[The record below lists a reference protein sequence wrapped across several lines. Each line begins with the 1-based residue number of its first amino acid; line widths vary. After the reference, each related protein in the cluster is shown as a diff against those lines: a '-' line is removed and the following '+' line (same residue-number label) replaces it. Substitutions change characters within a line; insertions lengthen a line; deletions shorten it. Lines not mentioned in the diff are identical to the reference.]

1 MILKSLADDVEFA
14 DLERM
19 FLCFVTRHSCHSFF
33 STFAL
38 KQIVFGSE
46 IKLQSNTKTRTLCI
60 SFDSYIKPQLETSLW
75 DSSVSCISF
84 DSYIKPQPHCNYWHH
99 ICVVYLLIPTSNHN
113 LKQQLQPLI
122 ELYIFWFLHQTTTY
136 HNSYIFLLSCISFD
150 SYIKPQLSR
159 IVTIDTTCC
168 ISFDSYIKPQPF
180 VRSLIFSSVVY
191 LLIPTSNHNRSSRW
205 SLSPCVVYLLIPTS
219 NHNLFRSFQLELFV
233 VYLLIPTSNH
243 NVVTFLPKM
252 VVLYIFWFLHQTTTC
267 YRF

>member
-84 DSYIKPQPHCNYWHH
+84 DSYIKPQLFMVLLLLY
-99 ICVVYLLIPTSNHN
+99 IVVYLLIPTSNHN
-113 LKQQLQPLI
+113 PLLSFDCGRTVVYLLI
-122 ELYIFWFLHQTTTY
+122 PTSNHNIRTPPLPGFAVVYLLIPTSNHNSATKWPWWYLLYIFWFLHQTTT
-136 HNSYIFLLSCISFD
+136 LGC
-150 SYIKPQLSR
+150 R
-159 IVTIDTTCC
+159 
-168 ISFDSYIKPQPF
+168 
-180 VRSLIFSSVVY
+180 
-191 LLIPTSNHNRSSRW
+191 
-205 SLSPCVVYLLIPTS
+205 
-219 NHNLFRSFQLELFV
+219 
-233 VYLLIPTSNH
+233 
-243 NVVTFLPKM
+243 
-252 VVLYIFWFLHQTTTC
+252 
-267 YRF
+267 

>member
-84 DSYIKPQPHCNYWHH
+84 DSYIKPQHFTSFINAKT
-99 ICVVYLLIPTSNHN
+99 VVYLLIPTSNHN
-113 LKQQLQPLI
+113 
-122 ELYIFWFLHQTTTY
+122 YVCFF
-136 HNSYIFLLSCISFD
+136 
-150 SYIKPQLSR
+150 
-159 IVTIDTTCC
+159 
-168 ISFDSYIKPQPF
+168 
-180 VRSLIFSSVVY
+180 SLI
-191 LLIPTSNHNRSSRW
+191 R
-205 SLSPCVVYLLIPTS
+205 
-219 NHNLFRSFQLELFV
+219 FV

-243 NVVTFLPKM
+243 NQNGSSTARKWVVYLLIPTSNHNWLEGCWFCRE
-252 VVLYIFWFLHQTTTC
+252 VVYLLIPTSNHNNVIMIIVNGKLYIFWFLHQTTTNTIC
-267 YRF
+267 QCGRRGCISFDSYIKPQLYIIAYNVR

>member
-84 DSYIKPQPHCNYWHH
+84 DSYIKPQLFMVLLLLY
-99 ICVVYLLIPTSNHN
+99 IVVYLLIPTSNHN
-113 LKQQLQPLI
+113 P
-122 ELYIFWFLHQTTTY
+122 
-136 HNSYIFLLSCISFD
+136 LLSFD
-150 SYIKPQLSR
+150 CGR
-159 IVTIDTTCC
+159 T
-168 ISFDSYIKPQPF
+168 
-180 VRSLIFSSVVY
+180 VVY
-191 LLIPTSNHNRSSRW
+191 LLIPTSNHNIRTPP
-205 SLSPCVVYLLIPTS
+205 LPG
-219 NHNLFRSFQLELFV
+219 FAV

-243 NVVTFLPKM
+243 NVRWMRWM
-252 VVLYIFWFLHQTTTC
+252 VSQLYIFWFLHQTTTC
-267 YRF
+267 TLFPNKNWRCISFDSYIKPQPVTLLATNI